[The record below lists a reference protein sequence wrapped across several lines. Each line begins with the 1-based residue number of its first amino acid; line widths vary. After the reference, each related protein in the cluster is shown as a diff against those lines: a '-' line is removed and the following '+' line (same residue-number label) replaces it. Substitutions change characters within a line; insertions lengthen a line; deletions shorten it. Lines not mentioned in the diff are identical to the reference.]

1 MDVVIYGTLCAEG
14 EERDAA
20 HRLLNLALF
29 RELGMSAVPEIA
41 REAGGKPFFP
51 DLPELCF
58 NISHSHGAAV
68 VALHDNSIG
77 IDVEKLRPAP
87 KRLSAGKTDE
97 EFFRLWT
104 AQEATVKRRGGSIA
118 AVLHGEIEVAPFC
131 RVYDNVLPGYFVAV
145 CPSVDASVRI
155 EIVEEGR
162 L

>member
-1 MDVVIYGTLCAEG
+1 MDIVIYGTLCAEG
-14 EERDAA
+14 QERDAV
-20 HRLLNLALF
+20 HPLLKEAL
-29 RELGMSAVPEIA
+29 LGEFGMAAIPDIA
-41 REAGGKPFFP
+41 REQGGKPFFP
-51 DLPELCF
+51 DFPEIHF

-68 VALHDNSIG
+68 VVLHDNSIG

-118 AVLHGEIEVAPFC
+118 AVLRGGIEIDPQC
-131 RVYDNVLPGYFVAV
+131 RVYDNVLPGYIVAV
-145 CPSVDASVRI
+145 CPSYDASVRI
-155 EIVEEGR
+155 LTAGEGR